1 MSYTFILYH
10 TRTCTYALI
19 LYTILKYEIIKSR
32 YRSST
37 HIITIPGWRLLNTYD
52 PISLFKMKLYA
63 SKLYVIKQHSWVNVT
78 KWPKLQA
85 CLPYLIED
93 VLWSLPNNQF
103 STYADNQNAAVEPG
117 SNPKFHYIFTI
128 LIDTQITF
136 I

>member
-1 MSYTFILYH
+1 M
-10 TRTCTYALI
+10 
-19 LYTILKYEIIKSR
+19 
-32 YRSST
+32 
-37 HIITIPGWRLLNTYD
+37 
-52 PISLFKMKLYA
+52 
-63 SKLYVIKQHSWVNVT
+63 NVT

-117 SNPKFHYIFTI
+117 SDPKLHYIFTI